1 MCHNVKLDF
10 DKVLKIMSDKDISH
24 ITLCKDIGIS
34 TSEFRLISKGKRNAK
49 MSTISKI
56 SIGLDVDIRE
66 LLIWF

>member
-1 MCHNVKLDF
+1 MCHNVKFDF

-24 ITLCKDIGIS
+24 IKLCKDIGIS
-34 TSEFRLISKGKRNAK
+34 TSEFRLIAKGKRNAK